1 MLHRGSDR
9 TGAVYGHV
17 EGIERHTV
25 GTVIHHAFN
34 PSATFST
41 TKVPIDAYL
50 TKEYCNFSYST
61 PSYEDPAVQIS
72 HNFQWRQCTSA
83 PEVLDLCRS
92 RPEGL
97 ETHDWC
103 WVDRKNERGYKL
115 FYMNPD
121 PTVTQNPVQG
131 SEEPKKKRSLFGRA
145 KDKAL
150 VRKEDTGVGGK
161 CLAIFVAAK
170 THSKMNP
177 MKIAGRVRWC
187 DEVWDEGLP
196 GSRNTWGEEGRVAA
210 FLALMAYLEKS

>member
-1 MLHRGSDR
+1 
-9 TGAVYGHV
+9 
-17 EGIERHTV
+17 
-25 GTVIHHAFN
+25 
-34 PSATFST
+34 
-41 TKVPIDAYL
+41 
-50 TKEYCNFSYST
+50 
-61 PSYEDPAVQIS
+61 
-72 HNFQWRQCTSA
+72 
-83 PEVLDLCRS
+83 
-92 RPEGL
+92 
-97 ETHDWC
+97 
-103 WVDRKNERGYKL
+103 
-115 FYMNPD
+115 MNPD
-121 PTVTQNPVQG
+121 PTVTQNTVQG